1 MTYDI
6 IILGAG
12 ASGLAAAITAG
23 RREKKI
29 LIIDKNKK
37 CGQKLYATGN
47 GRCNLTNQL
56 FSPDSYYENDFALK
70 IIGKSPAEDIISFFN
85 SLGIYTYDRD
95 GYVYPMSNQASSV
108 VWALKDE
115 AGRFDTSFRYNHEVN
130 RIIKEKD
137 GFKVI
142 LNNNESHIGKTLL
155 IATGGFSYPNLGTAN
170 ESIYSI
176 YDSLNIKYKKYE
188 AALCPLIIKEDLSKI
203 SGVRTKGKV
212 TVYKDEKE
220 YHEEGEIQFTDYGI
234 SGIVIFNMSYFL
246 DKGDKI
252 YLDLIPEVSYQR
264 FKALF
269 NNTRNRRPV
278 AILNGLINDK
288 LSSFI
293 LDNFLKN
300 IDNKNLTGND
310 FNDDMV
316 NELYLLMKKYTL
328 NVKGKMDFDMSQAS
342 SGGILTSEIDPETME
357 LRNIKG
363 LYVSGEATNVL
374 GKCGGYNLTYAF
386 LSGIKAG
393 RNM

>member
-1 MTYDI
+1 
-6 IILGAG
+6 
-12 ASGLAAAITAG
+12 
-23 RREKKI
+23 
-29 LIIDKNKK
+29 
-37 CGQKLYATGN
+37 
-47 GRCNLTNQL
+47 
-56 FSPDSYYENDFALK
+56 
-70 IIGKSPAEDIISFFN
+70 
-85 SLGIYTYDRD
+85 
-95 GYVYPMSNQASSV
+95 
-108 VWALKDE
+108 
-115 AGRFDTSFRYNHEVN
+115 
-130 RIIKEKD
+130 
-137 GFKVI
+137 
-142 LNNNESHIGKTLL
+142 
-155 IATGGFSYPNLGTAN
+155 
-170 ESIYSI
+170 
-176 YDSLNIKYKKYE
+176 
-188 AALCPLIIKEDLSKI
+188 
-203 SGVRTKGKV
+203 
-212 TVYKDEKE
+212 
-220 YHEEGEIQFTDYGI
+220 
-234 SGIVIFNMSYFL
+234 MSYFL

-252 YLDLIPEVSYQR
+252 YLDLIPEVSYER